1 MKASVPAAPPK
12 HLAGGGKQQAREGNR
27 MKSEK
32 IWLVTGAS
40 AGLGLVLVKLLLDL
54 GHKVAATSRDGD
66 ALLDAVGAKL
76 EGQFL
81 PLTVDLADE
90 RNVRRAVDATV
101 AAFGGVDVVVNHASV
116 APQGALGQLPD
127 ADVRAAFDINVFG
140 KLNVIRAVLPRMQ
153 AQGGGHVFNLSSILG
168 FDGGHAEWGAYSAS
182 KFAVAGLTEALAAE
196 AAPMGVRVSLVYPG
210 AMQPDSRSDRR
221 FGSAAL
227 ATAAVSTAAVSTAA
241 VTTATAPNFIAPEQ
255 ATRDPQRRESGAD
268 PVKAAQAL
276 IQAAEAQYAPLHLF
290 LGRDAFDQARGKIH
304 SVQQELARWREMS
317 VSIGFVDERR
327 LAA

>member
-1 MKASVPAAPPK
+1 
-12 HLAGGGKQQAREGNR
+12 

-40 AGLGLVLVKLLLDL
+40 AGLGLILVKLLLDL

-81 PLTVDLADE
+81 PLTVDVADE

-116 APQGALGQLPD
+116 APQGALSQLPD

-140 KLNVIRAVLPRMQ
+140 MLNVIRAVLPRMQ

-168 FDGGHAEWGAYSAS
+168 FDGGHAQWGAYSAS

-210 AMQPDSRSDRR
+210 AMRAQARLDCAD
-221 FGSAAL
+221 
-227 ATAAVSTAAVSTAA
+227 
-241 VTTATAPNFIAPEQ
+241 APEN
-255 ATRDPQRRESGAD
+255 AARDPQRRESGAD

-290 LGRDAFDQARGKIH
+290 LGRDAFDQARGKIQ

>member
-81 PLTVDLADE
+81 PLTVDVADE

-127 ADVRAAFDINVFG
+127 ADVRAGFDINVFG
-140 KLNVIRAVLPRMQ
+140 MLNVIRAVLPRMQ

-168 FDGGHAEWGAYSAS
+168 FDGGHAQWGAYSAS

-210 AMQPDSRSDRR
+210 AMRAQARLDCAD
-221 FGSAAL
+221 
-227 ATAAVSTAAVSTAA
+227 
-241 VTTATAPNFIAPEQ
+241 APEH
-255 ATRDPQRRESGAD
+255 AARDPQRRESGAD

>member
-116 APQGALGQLPD
+116 APQGALSQLPD
-127 ADVRAAFDINVFG
+127 GDVRAAFDINVFG
-140 KLNVIRAVLPRMQ
+140 MLNVIRAVLPRMQ

-221 FGSAAL
+221 FGS
-227 ATAAVSTAAVSTAA
+227 AA

>member
-1 MKASVPAAPPK
+1 
-12 HLAGGGKQQAREGNR
+12 

-40 AGLGLVLVKLLLDL
+40 AGLGLILVKLLLDL

-81 PLTVDLADE
+81 PLTVDVADE

-116 APQGALGQLPD
+116 APQGALSQLPD
-127 ADVRAAFDINVFG
+127 ADVRAGFDINVFG
-140 KLNVIRAVLPRMQ
+140 MLNVIRAVLPRMQ

-168 FDGGHAEWGAYSAS
+168 FDGGHAQWGAYSAS

-210 AMQPDSRSDRR
+210 AMRAQARLDCAD
-221 FGSAAL
+221 
-227 ATAAVSTAAVSTAA
+227 
-241 VTTATAPNFIAPEQ
+241 APEH
-255 ATRDPQRRESGAD
+255 AARDPQRRESGAD

-290 LGRDAFDQARGKIH
+290 LGRDAFDQARGKIQ

>member
-1 MKASVPAAPPK
+1 
-12 HLAGGGKQQAREGNR
+12 

-81 PLTVDLADE
+81 PLTVDVADE

-116 APQGALGQLPD
+116 APQGALSQLPD
-127 ADVRAAFDINVFG
+127 ADVRAGFDINVFG
-140 KLNVIRAVLPRMQ
+140 MLNVIRAVLPRMQ

-168 FDGGHAEWGAYSAS
+168 FDGGHAQWGAYSAS

-210 AMQPDSRSDRR
+210 AMRAQARLDCAD
-221 FGSAAL
+221 
-227 ATAAVSTAAVSTAA
+227 
-241 VTTATAPNFIAPEQ
+241 APEN
-255 ATRDPQRRESGAD
+255 AARDPQRRESGAD

>member
-1 MKASVPAAPPK
+1 
-12 HLAGGGKQQAREGNR
+12 

-66 ALLDAVGAKL
+66 ALLDVVGAKL

-81 PLTVDLADE
+81 PLTVDVADE

-127 ADVRAAFDINVFG
+127 ADVRAGFDINVFG
-140 KLNVIRAVLPRMQ
+140 MLNVIRAVLPRMQ

-168 FDGGHAEWGAYSAS
+168 FDGGHAQWGAYSAS

-210 AMQPDSRSDRR
+210 AMRAEARLDCAD
-221 FGSAAL
+221 
-227 ATAAVSTAAVSTAA
+227 
-241 VTTATAPNFIAPEQ
+241 APEH
-255 ATRDPQRRESGAD
+255 AARDPQRRESGAD

>member
-1 MKASVPAAPPK
+1 
-12 HLAGGGKQQAREGNR
+12 

-66 ALLDAVGAKL
+66 ALLDVVGAKL

-81 PLTVDLADE
+81 PLTVDVADE

-127 ADVRAAFDINVFG
+127 ADVRAGFDINVFG
-140 KLNVIRAVLPRMQ
+140 MLNVIRAVLPRMQ

-210 AMQPDSRSDRR
+210 AMRAEARLDCAD
-221 FGSAAL
+221 
-227 ATAAVSTAAVSTAA
+227 
-241 VTTATAPNFIAPEQ
+241 APEH
-255 ATRDPQRRESGAD
+255 AARDPQRRESGAD

>member
-1 MKASVPAAPPK
+1 
-12 HLAGGGKQQAREGNR
+12 

-116 APQGALGQLPD
+116 APQGALSQLPD

-140 KLNVIRAVLPRMQ
+140 MLNVIRAVLPRMQ

-227 ATAAVSTAAVSTAA
+227 ATAAVSTA
-241 VTTATAPNFIAPEQ
+241 TAPNFIAPEH

>member
-1 MKASVPAAPPK
+1 
-12 HLAGGGKQQAREGNR
+12 

-116 APQGALGQLPD
+116 APQGALSQLPD
-127 ADVRAAFDINVFG
+127 GDVRAAFDINVFG
-140 KLNVIRAVLPRMQ
+140 MLNVIRAVLPRMQ

-221 FGSAAL
+221 FGS
-227 ATAAVSTAAVSTAA
+227 AAVSTAAVSTAA

>member
-1 MKASVPAAPPK
+1 
-12 HLAGGGKQQAREGNR
+12 

-81 PLTVDLADE
+81 PLTVDVADE

-127 ADVRAAFDINVFG
+127 ADVRAGFDINVFG
-140 KLNVIRAVLPRMQ
+140 MLNVIRAVLPRMQ

-210 AMQPDSRSDRR
+210 AMRAQARLDCAD
-221 FGSAAL
+221 
-227 ATAAVSTAAVSTAA
+227 
-241 VTTATAPNFIAPEQ
+241 APEH
-255 ATRDPQRRESGAD
+255 AARDPQWRESGAD

-290 LGRDAFDQARGKIH
+290 LGRDAFDQARGKIQ